1 MQKKNTITS
10 QRAARTFLLGAAISG
25 LLLTAGCAE
34 LPKTL
39 SGASQ
44 QTPEQAVTA
53 RSEARAAAFEKK
65 DMKAVYSF
73 MTPAYRQ
80 RVSEERYVLTHP
92 QRFTLYAAKVAKVTC
107 ESDSSCKVDAAWT
120 YKTNFNMPGVRTIN
134 VGKITNVLP
143 EHWVKIDGQWWYYIK
158 E

>member
-1 MQKKNTITS
+1 MQKKTITS

-34 LPKTL
+34 LPKTIA
-39 SGASQ
+39 GASQ

-53 RSEARAAAFEKK
+53 RSEARAKAYENK

-80 RVSEERYVLTHP
+80 RVSEERYALTHP
-92 QRFTLYAAKVAKVTC
+92 QRFTLYAAKVAKVNC
-107 ESDSSCKVDAAWT
+107 DSDASCKVLTAWT
-120 YKTNFNMPGVRTIN
+120 YKTNFNMPGVRTID

-143 EHWVKIDGQWWYYIK
+143 EHWVKIDGQWWYYTK